1 MTHPPHTTIDAV
13 VVYHGKAKIPV
24 TKVPKMVTIGYILVT
39 IWGEMGEKKA
49 AEVPACISHIKRHS
63 SVEPMIK

>member
-1 MTHPPHTTIDAV
+1 MDALLG
-13 VVYHGKAKIPV
+13 YHGKGKIPV

-39 IWGEMGEKKA
+39 IWGEMGGEKA
-49 AEVPACISHIKRHS
+49 AEVQACISHIKRHS